1 MRIIAYEFAD
11 LRAGGMSFSKVE
23 MGKVNLIVGDTG
35 SGKTRFLN
43 TIFNLGSSVTGQR
56 QLGGPS
62 RWELTF
68 DHQGI
73 QYGWQIRTD
82 IAPYNRPIVVK
93 EHLWQQ
99 TNSSRIT
106 IVHRT
111 PQGFSFKDSELPK
124 LSSDSLSI
132 SILKEEDSIRPLFE
146 AFSLIL
152 RRYFHADALKT
163 IMPVSVPNPEFFQVP
178 IDNLLQLHTMDL
190 PLNLKLYQ
198 LAKNFPE
205 IYENICYNFTN
216 VFSSIKDI
224 SIKDVKELV
233 PSSKLL
239 GPTPVLCVKEKNIK
253 KWIGIDQLSSGMQ
266 KVLLILTDTLSLPSG
281 GMYLIDE
288 YENSLGVSAIDFL
301 PSFIIGLE
309 KDIQFIIT
317 SHHPYIINKIPVEN
331 WLVFGRKG
339 GKVTVRYGQSN
350 IDIYGRSKQESFIKL
365 INDPFYSRDV
375 D

>member
-1 MRIIAYEFAD
+1 MRIITYEFAD
-11 LRAGGMSFSKVE
+11 LYAGGLSFSKVE

-43 TIFNLGSSVTGQR
+43 TIFNLGSSVMGQR
-56 QLGGPS
+56 RFGGPS
-62 RWELTF
+62 QWKLTF

-73 QYGWQIRTD
+73 QYGWQIRTGR
-82 IAPYNRPIVVK
+82 APDNKPIVIE

-111 PQGFSFKDSELPK
+111 SQEFSFKGSELPK
-124 LSSDSLSI
+124 LPSDSLSI
-132 SILKEEDSIRPLFE
+132 SILKEEDSIRPLWE

-152 RRYFHADALKT
+152 RRYFHADALAT
-163 IMPVSVPNPEFFQVP
+163 IMPVYVPNPEFFQAP
-178 IDNLLQLHTMDL
+178 IDNLLQLHAMDL

-216 VFSSIKDI
+216 VFSSIQDI
-224 SIKDVKELV
+224 SIKDLKELV
-233 PSSKLL
+233 PSSKSL
-239 GPTPVLCVKEKNIK
+239 GPAPVLCVKEKYIK

-266 KVLLILTDTLSLPSG
+266 KVLLILTDAFSLPSG

-339 GKVTVRYGQSN
+339 GKVTIRYGQSN
-350 IDIYGRSKQESFIKL
+350 IDIYGRSRQESFIKL
-365 INDPFYSRDV
+365 INDSFYSRNV